1 MMPIRKG
8 ISTIIVLVFTAAP
21 AFGVATVT
29 FQDSF
34 GDTAGGEF
42 KAIPSDFGFT
52 PVSLGEFDGFET
64 FCVEMNEHI
73 RFNDTFYVKF
83 SNAAV
88 NGGVGGQEPPGGN
101 LDPLDSMTAYLY
113 TQFVTHSLDD
123 YVYTPGAGR
132 IASADAL
139 QYAIWYIEDEITYL
153 PTGLATTF
161 YQEAYDVVDSGDWQG
176 LGGVQVMNVFIDPG
190 YTLNRQ
196 DQLVMSTEFSP
207 GPTPIPAPGAILL
220 GGIGIVLVG
229 WLRRRRTL

>member
-8 ISTIIVLVFTAAP
+8 LWIITVLVFTAAP
-21 AFGVATVT
+21 VFGIATVK

-34 GDTAGGEF
+34 GDTGGGEF

-73 RFNDTFYVKF
+73 RFNTTYYVKF

-88 NGGVGGQEPPGGN
+88 NGGVGGQEPGSN
-101 LDPLDSMTAYLY
+101 LDPLDPMTAYLY

-123 YVYTPGAGR
+123 YDYTPGDGR

-139 QYAIWYIEDEITYL
+139 QYAIWYIEDEIDGL
-153 PTGLATTF
+153 PTDLATKF
-161 YQEAYDVVDSGDWQG
+161 YNRAYNAVGSGSWQG
-176 LGGVQVMNVFIDPG
+176 LGGVQVMNVFNEG
-190 YTLNRQ
+190 YTLNKQ
-196 DQLVMSTEFSP
+196 DQLVMNLDFDP
-207 GPTPIPAPGAILL
+207 GPNPIPAPGAILL
-220 GGIGIVLVG
+220 GGVGVILVG